1 MIQESAL
8 VRFVLDE
15 ARALNERRY
24 GDWLAMFAAAGR
36 YWVPLQGKA
45 QPDGALAASL
55 ADEDRVL
62 LSIRIERLQSPRA
75 WSMGSGVAS
84 LHVVQQPQ
92 VLESDE
98 QAGTFRMTTPFTYV
112 ETKGDRQ
119 FLLAGTWKHR
129 LVVEDGG
136 LKIALKRVDLVN
148 PGAAHEAIHLFP

>member
-1 MIQESAL
+1 MIEERAL
-8 VRFVLDE
+8 VRFVFDE

-36 YWVPLQGKA
+36 YWVPLQGEA
-45 QPDGALAASL
+45 QSEGALAASL

-62 LSIRIERLQSPRA
+62 LSIRIERLKNPRA
-75 WSMGSGVAS
+75 WSLGSGVAS
-84 LHVVQQPQ
+84 LHVVQLPQ
-92 VLESDE
+92 VVESDE
-98 QAGTFRMTTPFTYV
+98 QAGAFQLSTPFTYV

-129 LVVEDGG
+129 LVLEDGG